1 MRSSAVNK
9 EGDEMRTAPIPGYTL
24 GSEEVPRSPV
34 SPEDFELLK
43 ASVLFGDEDIRF
55 LRMARDVL
63 SDQVEDV
70 LDVWYGFVASN
81 LHLVH
86 YFTRRADGQPDEDY
100 LARVRRRFGQWILD
114 TTAADYDQAWLDYQ
128 YEIGLRHHRQKKN
141 RTDEVDAV
149 EHIPLRYLIAFIYPI
164 TATVRPFL
172 EQGGH
177 SDEDVEKMHD
187 AWRKAVILQVALWS
201 QPYAGDDF

>member
-1 MRSSAVNK
+1 MS
-9 EGDEMRTAPIPGYTL
+9 TTQIPGYTL
-24 GSEEVPRSPV
+24 GSDEVARSPLP
-34 SPEDFELLK
+34 PEEFELLK
-43 ASVLFGDEDIRF
+43 TSVLFGDEDVRA
-55 LRMARDVL
+55 LRAAHDVL
-63 SDQVEDV
+63 ADQVEGV

-81 LHLVH
+81 PHLVH

-141 RTDEVDAV
+141 RTDEVEAV

-164 TATVRPFL
+164 TATIRPFL
-172 EQGGH
+172 EKKGH
-177 SDEDVEKMHD
+177 SAEEVEQMHD

-201 QPYAGDDF
+201 QPYAGADF

>member
-1 MRSSAVNK
+1 MS
-9 EGDEMRTAPIPGYTL
+9 TTPIPGYTL

-34 SPEDFELLK
+34 SPEELELLK
-43 ASVLFGDEDIRF
+43 TSVLFGDEDIRY

-63 SDQVEDV
+63 ADQVEDV

-81 LHLVH
+81 PHLVL
-86 YFTRRADGQPDEDY
+86 YFTRREDGRPHEDY

-128 YEIGLRHHRQKKN
+128 QEIGLRHHREKKN

-172 EQGGH
+172 EKGGP

-201 QPYAGDDF
+201 RPYAGDDF